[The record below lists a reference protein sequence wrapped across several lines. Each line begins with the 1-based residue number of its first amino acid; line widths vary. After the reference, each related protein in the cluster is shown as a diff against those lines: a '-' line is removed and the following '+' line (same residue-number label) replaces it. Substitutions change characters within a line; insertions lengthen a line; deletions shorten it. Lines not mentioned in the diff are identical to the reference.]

1 MKFKKSWAE
10 YNFSVKMVMERTIY
24 MGRGDDIKKIL
35 TLAKNMRLSYRGY
48 SIDDIAE
55 ECEVTRRTAIRI
67 KAIISDVFE
76 MEEVPVTGS
85 RIKRWRLVKGTL
97 DSICAF
103 SADEIATLE
112 DCLAYMK
119 SQNYTNR
126 CDLLPSI
133 IQKMK
138 FKTSSRAIDDDV
150 SDLLEVH
157 GFAVHQAPKI
167 KLDTGVIAKI
177 SEALLAQKY
186 LTFRYKNKKGEE
198 KLRKVA
204 PYAVIYGEYTYLVAK
219 SEDDNFYKHFL
230 LYKMENIRVTDEYF
244 DKDETFNLQEHL
256 SKAFGVFQD
265 KEPMKIKLLFS
276 ENVKDVIKDYSL
288 HPNQKIIPNPDGTTT
303 VTFEAGG
310 AFEICW
316 FLFRWGKDVQI
327 LEPQELKDTYK
338 MLLSEVLEQL

>member
-1 MKFKKSWAE
+1 MA
-10 YNFSVKMVMERTIY
+10 
-24 MGRGDDIKKIL
+24 RGDDIKKIL
-35 TLAKNMRLSYRGY
+35 NLAKDMRDSTMGY
-48 SIDDIAE
+48 SIQMIQDE
-55 ECEVTRRTAIRI
+55 LRVSRRTAMRI
-67 KAIISDVFE
+67 KEIISDVFE
-76 MEEVPVTGS
+76 VEEVPNPDS
-85 RIKRWRLVKGTL
+85 RIKKWRLKRGTL
-97 DSICAF
+97 DRITAF

-112 DCLAYMK
+112 DCQAYMK

-126 CDLLPSI
+126 CDLLPEI

-138 FKTSSRAIDDDV
+138 ITTNSMAINDDV
-150 SDLLEVH
+150 SDLLEVQ
-157 GFAVHQAPKI
+157 GYAVHQAPKI
-167 KLDTGVIAKI
+167 KLDPQTISKI

-219 SEDDNFYKHFL
+219 GDEDEIYKHFL
-230 LYKMENIRVTDEYF
+230 LYKMQNTRVTNEYF

-256 SKAFGVFQD
+256 AKAFGAFQD
-265 KEPMKIKLLFS
+265 REPMKIKLLFS
-276 ENVKDVIKDYSL
+276 ENVKDIIENYSL
-288 HPNQKIIPNPDGTTT
+288 HPNQKIIPNDDSTTT

-310 AFEICW
+310 AYEICW

-338 MLLSEVLEQL
+338 KLLSEVLEQM

>member
-1 MKFKKSWAE
+1 MA
-10 YNFSVKMVMERTIY
+10 
-24 MGRGDDIKKIL
+24 RGDDIKKIL
-35 TLAKNMRLSYRGY
+35 NLAKDMRDSTMGY
-48 SIDDIAE
+48 SIQMIQDE
-55 ECEVTRRTAIRI
+55 LRVSRRTAMRI
-67 KAIISDVFE
+67 KDIISDVFE
-76 MEEVPVTGS
+76 IEEVQNPDS
-85 RIKRWRLVKGTL
+85 RIKKWRLKRGTL
-97 DSICAF
+97 DRITAF

-112 DCLAYMK
+112 DCQAYMK

-126 CDLLPSI
+126 CDLLPEI

-138 FKTSSRAIDDDV
+138 ITTNSMAINDDV
-150 SDLLEVH
+150 SDLLEVQ
-157 GFAVHQAPKI
+157 GYAVHQAPKI
-167 KLDTGVIAKI
+167 KLDAQTMAKI

-219 SEDDNFYKHFL
+219 GNEDEIYKHFL
-230 LYKMENIRVTDEYF
+230 LYKMQNTRVTNEYF
-244 DKDETFNLQEHL
+244 EKDETFNLQEHL
-256 SKAFGVFQD
+256 SKAFGAFQD
-265 KEPMKIKLLFS
+265 LEPMKIKLLFS
-276 ENVKDVIKDYSL
+276 ENVKDIIENYSL

-310 AFEICW
+310 AYEICW

-338 MLLSEVLEQL
+338 KLLREVLEQM

>member
-1 MKFKKSWAE
+1 MA
-10 YNFSVKMVMERTIY
+10 
-24 MGRGDDIKKIL
+24 RGDDIKKIL
-35 TLAKNMRLSYRGY
+35 YLAKDMRDSTMGY
-48 SIDDIAE
+48 SIQMIQDE
-55 ECEVTRRTAIRI
+55 LGVSRRTAMRI
-67 KAIISDVFE
+67 KDIISTVFE
-76 MEEVPVTGS
+76 VEEVPNPDS
-85 RIKRWRLVKGTL
+85 RIKKWRLKRGTL
-97 DSICAF
+97 DRITAF

-112 DCLAYMK
+112 DCKAYMK

-126 CDLLPSI
+126 CDLLPEI

-138 FKTSSRAIDDDV
+138 ITTNSMAINDDV
-150 SDLLEVH
+150 SDLLEVQ
-157 GFAVHQAPKI
+157 GYAVHQAPKI
-167 KLDTGVIAKI
+167 KLDPQTISKI

-219 SEDDNFYKHFL
+219 GDEDEIYKHFL
-230 LYKMENIRVTDEYF
+230 LYKMQNTRVTNEYF

-256 SKAFGVFQD
+256 SKAFGAFQD
-265 KEPMKIKLLFS
+265 REPMKIKLLFS
-276 ENVKDVIKDYSL
+276 ENVKDIIENYSL
-288 HPNQKIIPNPDGTTT
+288 HPNQKIIPNDDGTTT

-310 AFEICW
+310 AYEICW

-338 MLLSEVLEQL
+338 KLLNEVLEQM